1 MSMAIFTMKKFK
13 RWLVLPLLLLLSQGY
28 AAAQD
33 EYRMTGAAQ
42 FEHGS
47 DFHHL
52 SFPVNPALA
61 ASLTFDGTAFT
72 YHETGN
78 QCSVKVEKKMSFYVD
93 PVISHSFGSLERF
106 NEFLRDKFHAN
117 GGAMTDI
124 YLLGDAGTPLC
135 QGLRYAAIYKSSD
148 ELMLLD
154 GSWAYAF
161 ERQTSAPSNAE
172 ESFDCKK
179 ASTKVEHLICINPDL
194 VKLDATVNRGYV
206 AMRLTDSKEISYQD
220 PVRLNQVNWIRT
232 VRNACA
238 DKTCLLNAYRARVQ
252 YIKGKIAT
260 SDPNYPED
268 NSEQESD

>member
-1 MSMAIFTMKKFK
+1 MKKLK
-13 RWLVLPLLLLLSQGY
+13 RWLVLPLMLLLSQGY

-42 FEHGS
+42 FERGS

-52 SFPVNPALA
+52 SLPVNPALA
-61 ASLTFDGTAFT
+61 GLLTFDGTAFT

-93 PVISHSFGSLERF
+93 PVISHSFGSLEKF
-106 NEFLRDKFHAN
+106 NEFLRSKFHAN

-135 QGLRYAAIYKSSD
+135 QGLRYVAIDKSSD
-148 ELMLLD
+148 ELILLD

-172 ESFDCKK
+172 KSFDCKK
-179 ASTKVEHLICINPDL
+179 ASTKVEHLICNNPDL

-206 AMRLTDSKEISYQD
+206 TMRLIDSKEISYQD

-238 DKTCLLNAYRARVQ
+238 DKACLVDAYRARVQ
-252 YIKGKIAT
+252 DIKGKIAT

-268 NSEQESD
+268 NSEQEGD